1 MAQQRKRSEAQTV
14 GRRSRKSDVDYA
26 AAARRWAENSKDGRK
41 PTMKDVAALAGVS
54 KKTVSR
60 VINNSP
66 LVNDAT
72 RKGIQGLIEEIGYQP
87 DPQARGLASRHSFLV
102 GMIYDNPTPQYVVNI
117 QLGILDV
124 LRNTGFE
131 LVVHPCDRRSD
142 TFIEDARKFIEVQN
156 LYGVILTPSVSEDE
170 RLAEVIRELGCAY
183 IRIASV
189 ALDMERRMIVTN
201 DRVGSRE
208 AARHLAKQG
217 HTRIAVLTGRRSF
230 RSSHER
236 RAGFEEGL
244 AEFGVELPAEYIL
257 QGDYTFESGFALGS
271 QVLDLDP
278 APSAVFASNDEMAA
292 GVLQALH
299 VAGQTPPDSL
309 SVVGFDDF
317 ETATRVWP
325 RLTTVRTP
333 AREIGTLAAERLFEF
348 DDDTVTGGT
357 NQTTPRLIER
367 DSTRIPPK
375 PTT

>member
-1 MAQQRKRSEAQTV
+1 MAERAKSAQGRPV
-14 GRRSRKSDVDYA
+14 GRTSRKAKVDFA
-26 AAARRWAENSKDGRK
+26 AAARAWRENNKDGRK
-41 PTMKDVAALAGVS
+41 PTIKDVAELAGVS

-60 VINNSP
+60 VINESP
-66 LVNDAT
+66 LVNEAT
-72 RKGIQGLIEEIGYQP
+72 RKGILGLINDIGYRP
-87 DPQARGLASRHSFLV
+87 DPQARGLAFRRSYLI

-142 TFIEDARKFIEVQN
+142 TFIEDARKFVEVQK
-156 LYGVILTPSVSEDE
+156 LHGVILTPSVSEDE
-170 RLAEVIRELGCAY
+170 RLAEVLRELGCAY

-201 DRVGSRE
+201 DRVGARE

-217 HTRIAVLTGRRSF
+217 HTRIALVAGRRSF
-230 RSSHER
+230 RSAHER

-244 AEFGVELPAEYIL
+244 AEYDLSIPPEYIL
-257 QGDYTFESGFALGS
+257 QGDYTFESGLALGAEI
-271 QVLDLDP
+271 LDLDP
-278 APSAVFASNDEMAA
+278 PPTAVFASNDEMAA
-292 GVLQALH
+292 GVMQALH
-299 VAGQTPPDSL
+299 VAGQTPPESL

-333 AREIGTLAAERLFEF
+333 AREIGFLAAERLFEF
-348 DDDTVTGGT
+348 DADEKEAGGP

-367 DSTRIPPK
+367 DSTRTPRK
-375 PTT
+375 N

>member
-1 MAQQRKRSEAQTV
+1 M
-14 GRRSRKSDVDYA
+14 GRRSRKSGFDHKA
-26 AAARRWAENSKDGRK
+26 AGRKWKDENKDGRN
-41 PTMKDVAALAGVS
+41 PTINDVAELAGVS

-60 VINNSP
+60 VINDSP

-72 RKGIQGLIEEIGYQP
+72 RKGIKSLIEDIGYRP
-87 DPQARGLASRHSFLV
+87 DPQARGLAFRRSYLV

-124 LRNTGFE
+124 LRDTGFE
-131 LVVHPCDRRSD
+131 LVVHPCDRKSD
-142 TFIEDARKFIEVQN
+142 SFIEDARNFIEVQK

-170 RLAEVIRELGCAY
+170 RLAEVLREIGCAY
-183 IRIASV
+183 IRIASI

-201 DRVGSRE
+201 DRVGGRE
-208 AARHLAKQG
+208 AARHLAKLG
-217 HTRIAVLTGRRSF
+217 HTRIALISGRRSF

-244 AEFGVELPAEYIL
+244 AEFGLTVPPSYVL
-257 QGDYTFESGFALGS
+257 QGDYTFESGLALGAD
-271 QVLDLDP
+271 VLDLDP
-278 APSAVFASNDEMAA
+278 PPTAVFASNDEMAA

-299 VAGQTPPDSL
+299 VAGLTPPNSL

-325 RLTTVRTP
+325 RLTTVKTP
-333 AREIGTLAAERLFEF
+333 AREIGTLAAQRLLEF
-348 DDDTVTGGT
+348 DNDEALSAGP

-367 DSTRIPPK
+367 DSTRRPSNSD
-375 PTT
+375 

>member
-1 MAQQRKRSEAQTV
+1 MAHRRKPNLVRSV
-14 GRRSRKSDVDYA
+14 GRNSQKAEVDYA
-26 AAARRWAENSKDGRK
+26 AAARQWSESNKDGRK

-60 VINNSP
+60 VINDSP
-66 LVNDAT
+66 LVNEAT
-72 RKGIQGLIEEIGYQP
+72 RKGIQGLIRDIGYRP
-87 DPQARGLASRHSFLV
+87 DPQARGLASRRSYLV

-124 LRNTGFE
+124 LRTTGFE
-131 LVVHPCDRRSD
+131 LVVHPCDRKSD
-142 TFIEDARKFIEVQN
+142 TFIEDARSFIEVQK
-156 LYGVILTPSVSEDE
+156 LHGVILTPSVSEDE
-170 RLAEVIRELGCAY
+170 RLAEVIRETGCAY

-201 DRVGSRE
+201 DRVGGRE

-217 HTRIAVLTGRRSF
+217 HTRIALIAGRRSF
-230 RSSHER
+230 RSAHER

-244 AEFGVELPAEYIL
+244 AEFGLSMPSHYVL
-257 QGDYTFESGFALGS
+257 QGDYTFESGFALGAE
-271 QVLDLDP
+271 VLDLDP
-278 APSAVFASNDEMAA
+278 PPTAVFAANDEMAA

-299 VAGQTPPDSL
+299 VAGQTPPDAL

-348 DDDTVTGGT
+348 DSDNAVPGGP
-357 NQTTPRLIER
+357 NETTPRLIER
-367 DSTRIPPK
+367 DSTRKPPK
-375 PTT
+375 A